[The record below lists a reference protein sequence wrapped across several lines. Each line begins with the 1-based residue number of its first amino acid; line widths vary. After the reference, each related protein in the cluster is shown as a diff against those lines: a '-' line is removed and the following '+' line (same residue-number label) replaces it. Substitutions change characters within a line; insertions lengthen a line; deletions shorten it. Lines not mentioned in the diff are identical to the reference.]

1 MKQMEIFWKQY
12 GIEIL
17 LKLWEHFYISFS
29 AILLGTLVAV
39 PLGALLTR
47 IKKGSE
53 TIINIV
59 GFFQTI
65 PSLALLS
72 IMVPFLGIGKVPAI
86 AALFLYSLLPIL
98 RNTYVGI
105 QSVDATYLDAAKGMG
120 MSKWQRLLQIELPLA
135 SSVIISGIKV
145 SAVYVIS
152 WTTLAAYIGAGGLGD
167 FIFNGLTL
175 YRMDLIMMG
184 TIPITLLALG
194 TDAVLRYVEGHLAVD
209 RG

>member
-1 MKQMEIFWKQY
+1 MDNFWNQY
-12 GIEIL
+12 GAEIL
-17 LKLWEHFYISFS
+17 LKFWEHIYISFS
-29 AILLGTLVAV
+29 AILLGTLVAI
-39 PLGALLTR
+39 PLGAILTR
-47 IKKGSE
+47 LKRGSE
-53 TIINIV
+53 TVIRIV

-72 IMVPFLGIGKVPAI
+72 IMLPIFGIGKAPAI

-105 QSVDATYLDAAKGMG
+105 QSVDETYLDAAKGMG

-135 SSVIISGIKV
+135 ASIILSGIKV

-175 YRMDLIMMG
+175 YRLDLIMMG
-184 TIPITLLALG
+184 TIPITLLALT
-194 TDAVLRYVEGHLAVD
+194 TDMCLGYLESKLMID

>member
-1 MKQMEIFWKQY
+1 MENFWNQY
-12 GIEIL
+12 GAEIL
-17 LKLWEHFYISFS
+17 LKFWEHFYISFS
-29 AILLGTLVAV
+29 AILLGILVAV
-39 PLGALLTR
+39 PLGAILTR
-47 IKKGSE
+47 LKKGSE
-53 TIINIV
+53 TIINVV

-72 IMVPFLGIGKVPAI
+72 IMVPFLGIGKLPAI
-86 AALFLYSLLPIL
+86 VALFLYSLLPIL

-120 MSKWQRLLQIELPLA
+120 MSKWQRLLQVELPLA

-152 WTTLAAYIGAGGLGD
+152 WTTLASYIGAGGLGD

-175 YRMDLIMMG
+175 YRIDLIMMG
-184 TIPITLLALG
+184 TIPITILALV
-194 TDAVLRYVEGHLAVD
+194 TDALLKLFEAKLSVD

>member
-1 MKQMEIFWKQY
+1 MSQFWNQY
-12 GIEIL
+12 GGEIL
-17 LKLWEHFYISFS
+17 LKLWEHLYISFS
-29 AILLGTLVAV
+29 AMMLGVMVAI

-47 IKKGSE
+47 LKKGSE

-72 IMVPFLGIGKVPAI
+72 LMIPIFGIGKLSAI
-86 AALFLYSLLPIL
+86 VALFLYSLLPIL

-105 QSVDATYLDAAKGMG
+105 RAVDPVYLDVAKGMG
-120 MSKWQRLLQIELPLA
+120 MSKWHRLLQIELPM
-135 SSVIISGIKV
+135 SFSVIISGIKI

-175 YRMDLIMMG
+175 YRLDLIMMG
-184 TIPITLLALG
+184 TIPITLLALA
-194 TDAVLRYVEGHLAVD
+194 TDWVLRYVENRLAVE

>member
-1 MKQMEIFWKQY
+1 MNEFWNQY
-12 GIEIL
+12 GREIL
-17 LKLWEHFYISFS
+17 LKLWEHFYISFI
-29 AILLGTLVAV
+29 AILLGILVAV

-47 IKKGSE
+47 LKKGSE
-53 TIINIV
+53 TVINIV
-59 GFFQTI
+59 GIFQTI

-72 IMVPFLGIGKVPAI
+72 IMLPIFGIGKLPAI

-105 QSVDATYLDAAKGMG
+105 QAVNDTYLDAAKGMG

-135 SSVIISGIKV
+135 ASVIISGIKV
-145 SAVYVIS
+145 SAVYVVS

-184 TIPITLLALG
+184 TIPITLLALT
-194 TDAVLRYVEGHLAVD
+194 TDALLRQLENKLADREGE
-209 RG
+209 

>member
-1 MKQMEIFWKQY
+1 MINFWNQY
-12 GIEIL
+12 GAEIL
-17 LKLWEHFYISFS
+17 LKLWEHFYISFA
-29 AILLGTLVAV
+29 AIFLGIIVAV

-47 IKKGSE
+47 LKKGSE
-53 TIINIV
+53 TVINIV

-72 IMVPFLGIGKVPAI
+72 IMLPIFGIGKVPAI
-86 AALFLYSLLPIL
+86 VALFLYSLLPIL

-105 QSVDATYLDAAKGMG
+105 QAVDRTYLDAAKGMG
-120 MSKWQRLLQIELPLA
+120 MSKWQQLLQIEFPLA
-135 SSVIISGIKV
+135 ASVIISGIKV

-175 YRMDLIMMG
+175 YRIDLIMMG
-184 TIPITLLALG
+184 TIPITLLALT
-194 TDAVLRYVEGHLAVD
+194 TDALLRYCEGHLAVD

>member
-1 MKQMEIFWKQY
+1 MNHFWNQY
-12 GIEIL
+12 GAEIL
-17 LKLWEHFYISFS
+17 LKFWEHLYISFS
-29 AILLGTLVAV
+29 ATLLGIIVAI

-47 IKKGSE
+47 VKKGAE
-53 TIINIV
+53 TVINIV
-59 GFFQTI
+59 GIFQTI

-72 IMVPFLGIGKVPAI
+72 IMLPIFGIGKRPAI
-86 AALFLYSLLPIL
+86 VALFLYSLLPIL

-105 QSVDATYLDAAKGMG
+105 QSVDETYLDAAKGMG
-120 MSKWQRLLQIELPLA
+120 MSKWQRLIQIELPLA
-135 SSVIISGIKV
+135 SSVILSGIKV

-175 YRMDLIMMG
+175 YRLDLILMG
-184 TIPITLLALG
+184 TIPITILALA
-194 TDAVLRYVEGHLAVD
+194 TDAALKYLETKLSLD

>member
-1 MKQMEIFWKQY
+1 MENFWNQY
-12 GIEIL
+12 GAEIL
-17 LKLWEHFYISFS
+17 LKFWEHFYISFS
-29 AILLGTLVAV
+29 AILLGILVAV
-39 PLGALLTR
+39 PLGAILTR
-47 IKKGSE
+47 LKKGSE
-53 TIINIV
+53 TIINVV

-72 IMVPFLGIGKVPAI
+72 IMVPFLGIGKLPAI
-86 AALFLYSLLPIL
+86 VALFLYSLLPIL

-120 MSKWQRLLQIELPLA
+120 MSKWQRLLQVELPLA

-152 WTTLAAYIGAGGLGD
+152 WTTLASYIGAGGLGD

-175 YRMDLIMMG
+175 YRIDLIMMG
-184 TIPITLLALG
+184 TIPITILALV
-194 TDAVLRYVEGHLAVD
+194 TDALLKLFEVKLSVD

>member
-1 MKQMEIFWKQY
+1 MDNFWNQY
-12 GIEIL
+12 GAEIL
-17 LKLWEHFYISFS
+17 LKFWEHFYISFS
-29 AILLGTLVAV
+29 AILLGTLVAI
-39 PLGALLTR
+39 PLGAVLTR
-47 IKKGSE
+47 MKKGSE
-53 TIINIV
+53 AVIRLV

-72 IMVPFLGIGKVPAI
+72 VMLPIFGIGKIPAI

-135 SSVIISGIKV
+135 ASVIISGIKV

-175 YRMDLIMMG
+175 YRLDLIMMG
-184 TIPITLLALG
+184 TIPITLLALAA
-194 TDAVLRYVEGHLAVD
+194 DASLRYVEAKLMRD

>member
-1 MKQMEIFWKQY
+1 MRQFWQQY
-12 GIEIL
+12 GGEIL
-17 LKLWEHFYISFS
+17 LKLWEHLSISFS
-29 AILLGTLVAV
+29 AIMLGVIVAI

-47 IKKGSE
+47 LKKGSE

-72 IMVPFLGIGKVPAI
+72 LMIPIFGIGKQSAI

-105 QSVDATYLDAAKGMG
+105 RAVDPVYLDVAKGMG
-120 MSKWQRLLQIELPLA
+120 MSKWHRLVQVELPL
-135 SSVIISGIKV
+135 SFSVILSGIKI

-175 YRMDLIMMG
+175 YRLDLIMMG
-184 TIPITLLALG
+184 TIPITLLALA
-194 TDAVLRYVEGHLAVD
+194 TDGALRYVENRLIVE

>member
-1 MKQMEIFWKQY
+1 MNNFWNQY
-12 GIEIL
+12 GAEIL
-17 LKLWEHFYISFS
+17 LKFWEHFYISFS
-29 AILLGTLVAV
+29 AIILGIIVAV
-39 PLGALLTR
+39 PLGAVLTR
-47 IKKGSE
+47 LKKGSE

-72 IMVPFLGIGKVPAI
+72 IMLPIFGIGKRPAI

-120 MSKWQRLLQIELPLA
+120 MSKWQRLFQIEFPLA

-175 YRMDLIMMG
+175 YRIDLIMMG

-194 TDAVLRYVEGHLAVD
+194 TDALLKYVETKLSVD